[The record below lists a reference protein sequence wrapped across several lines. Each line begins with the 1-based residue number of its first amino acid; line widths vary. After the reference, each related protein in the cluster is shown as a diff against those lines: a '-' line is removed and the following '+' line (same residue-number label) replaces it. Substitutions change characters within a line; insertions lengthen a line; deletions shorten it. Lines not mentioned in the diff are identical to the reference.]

1 MTEDR
6 NQSRDAGSA
15 RDPWR
20 RRVERLLAACDL
32 RVDGGRPQD
41 PRVHDPR
48 FFRRVMSGGSLAL
61 GESYMDGW
69 WDAGSLDGFLSG
81 LLAGDVDRRVRGW
94 GEAWLAL
101 RAWLSNN
108 QTRRRSREVAR
119 RHYDLGND
127 LYEAMLGRLRV
138 YSCGYWAGAP
148 DLDTAQADKLELCCR
163 KLGLAPG
170 MRLLDIGCGFGEALA
185 WAAERHG
192 VSGVGVTISQRQA
205 DWARKRCAGLPVE
218 IRLQDYRD
226 VEGRFDRVLSI
237 GMFEHVGKR
246 NYRAFFDKA
255 RRLLEPDGLF
265 LLHSIGGERSTRH
278 TDPWIARYIFP
289 NSMLP
294 SAAQVAAATEGR
306 FVIEDW
312 HNFGADY
319 DLTLQA
325 WRRNFD
331 AAWPRL
337 AARYDERFR
346 RMWHYYLAVSMA
358 SFRTRRNQLWQ
369 LVLSPR
375 GVPGGWRLRR

>member
-15 RDPWR
+15 RDPCR

-81 LLAGDVDRRVRGW
+81 LLAGDVDRRVRGR
-94 GEAWLAL
+94 GDAWLAL

-346 RMWHYYLAVSMA
+346 RMWHFYLAVSMA

>member
-1 MTEDR
+1 MTEHH
-6 NQSRDAGSA
+6 QAAGGDGGH
-15 RDPWR
+15 DPWR
-20 RRVERLLAACDL
+20 RRVGLLLAACGL
-32 RVDGGRPQD
+32 RLGGDRPQD

-48 FFRRVMSGGSLAL
+48 FYRRVMSGGSLAL

-69 WDAGSLDGFLSG
+69 WDAGSLDEFFTR
-81 LLAGDVDRRVRGW
+81 LLAADADRRVRGW
-94 GEAWLAL
+94 ADAWLAA
-101 RAWLSNN
+101 RAWLSNP
-108 QTRRRSREVAR
+108 QSRRRSREVGR

-127 LYEAMLGRLRV
+127 LYEAMLGRRLV
-138 YSCGYWAGAP
+138 YSCGYWATAG
-148 DLDTAQADKLELCCR
+148 DLDAAQAAKLDLCCR

-192 VSGVGVTISQRQA
+192 VQGVGVTISERQA
-205 DWARKRCAGLPVE
+205 EWARKRCAGLPVE
-218 IRLQDYRD
+218 IRVQDYRD
-226 VEGRFDRVLSI
+226 VQGRFDRVLSI
-237 GMFEHVGKR
+237 GMFEHVGSR
-246 NYRAFFDKA
+246 NYTRFFQKV
-255 RRLLEPDGLF
+255 RRLLAPDGLF
-265 LLHSIGGERSTRH
+265 LLHTIGGALSTRH

-294 SAAQVAAATEGR
+294 SAAQVAKAVEGR

-331 AAWPRL
+331 AAWPQL
-337 AARYDERFR
+337 ASAYGERFR

-369 LVLSPR
+369 LVLSPG
-375 GVPGGWRLRR
+375 GVPGGWRLQR